1 MTIQIKTGATP
12 AEIAEALQKM
22 HRTKRLDAKKYFG
35 KIQWGKEDPLTFQ
48 RRLRNEWE

>member
-12 AEIAEALQKM
+12 AEIAEALKKM
-22 HRTKRLDAKKYFG
+22 QRTKRLDAKKYFG
-35 KIQWGKEDPLTFQ
+35 KLQWDKEDPLTFQ